1 MASRGRRGRPQLNPG
16 FGKPD
21 TKDGTTVHPT
31 ILKQARKSGQLNL
44 SGRSFTSVPES
55 VWNLY
60 TDVPEE
66 SKDVSLDNSE
76 DRWWDS
82 AELTKLILASNWLV
96 TLSENLANFG
106 ALTVLDLHDNRL
118 ESLPKA
124 IGGLKYL
131 QKLDISRNKL
141 YELPECVTEAVS
153 LRTLLLAH
161 NQISRIEERIGNL
174 SNLEHLDTSDNQLLS
189 LPRRIGHLSRLSK
202 LNASNNKIQRLPPE
216 VGSMFGLR
224 YFDLTHN
231 DLGELPNEL
240 GQLLYLEQLYVRH
253 NHLADIP
260 LLSQCSKLKELHL
273 GNNRIQRITTE
284 HLECL
289 KSVTV
294 LDLRD
299 NQLAFLPDSI
309 SLLEG
314 LERLDLS
321 NNDLPGLPFTLGL
334 IVSLKSIVLDG
345 NPMKSIRRD
354 IIMRGTMEL
363 KKYLQSRL
371 EDPKPP
377 PISSQGLE
385 TSQGKSGIVGGKG
398 DGVSAHDMHTSK
410 LLDYSGKQAVEVPLD
425 VWAVAEKSAVMTVDI
440 SKNKFS
446 ALPDNLMLLQ
456 DTLKVL
462 NLGFNRFSTLHP
474 DISLFMNLVSLD
486 LRNNSLSELPA
497 DMESLENMRDV
508 FLSYNRFTCIPPV
521 LFELKK
527 LEILFMDN
535 CKIDTVDAAGVCSLP
550 RIGTLDLQNNN
561 ISQVPPELGNC
572 TQLKSLQIAGNPFR
586 NPRPAVLAKGTLAL
600 LEYLRNKIVS

>member
-1 MASRGRRGRPQLNPG
+1 MATRGRRGRPQLNPG
-16 FGKPD
+16 FGKAD
-21 TKDGTTVHPT
+21 TKNGSTVHPS

-44 SGRSFTSVPES
+44 SGRSFTAVPDA

-60 TDVPEE
+60 TDVPDE
-66 SKDVSLDNSE
+66 SKDVCLDNSE

-82 AELTKLILASNWLV
+82 AELTKLILASNWL
-96 TLSENLANFG
+96 TSLAEDISNFG

-118 ESLPKA
+118 ESLPKTL
-124 IGGLKYL
+124 GSLKNL

-141 YELPECVTEAVS
+141 FELPECVTEAVS
-153 LRTLLLAH
+153 LRVLHMAH
-161 NQISRIEERIGNL
+161 NQITRIDERIGSLN
-174 SNLEHLDTSDNQLLS
+174 NLEDLDMSNNQLMA

-202 LNASNNKIQRLPPE
+202 FNASNNKIQRLPPE

-231 DLGELPNEL
+231 DLGVLPDEL

-260 LLSQCSKLKELHL
+260 LLSQCNKLKELHL
-273 GNNRIQRITTE
+273 GNNRIQQITMD

-299 NQLAFLPDSI
+299 NQLAVLPEAI
-309 SLLEG
+309 TLLEG

-321 NNDLPGLPFTLGL
+321 NNNLPGLPFTLGL

-363 KKYLQSRL
+363 KKYLQSRID
-371 EDPKPP
+371 EPKPP

-385 TSQGKSGIVGGKG
+385 STEGQSGIIGGSG

-410 LLDYSGKQAVEVPLD
+410 LLEYSGKQATEVPLD
-425 VWAVAEKSAVMTVDI
+425 VWAVAEKSGVMTVDI

-446 ALPDNLMLLQ
+446 ELPDNLMLLQ

-462 NLGFNRFSTLHP
+462 NLGFNRFTSLHQ

-486 LRNNSLSELPA
+486 LRNNSLSELPS

-508 FLSYNRFTCIPPV
+508 FLSYNRFTIIPPV

-535 CKIDTVDAAGVCSLP
+535 CKVDTVDAAGVCSLP

-572 TQLKSLQIAGNPFR
+572 SQLKSLQLGGNPFR
-586 NPRPAVLAKGTLAL
+586 NPRPAVLAKGTPAL

>member
-1 MASRGRRGRPQLNPG
+1 MATRGRRGRPVLNPG
-16 FGKPD
+16 FGKED
-21 TKDGTTVHPT
+21 TKNGSTIHPT

-44 SGRSFTSVPES
+44 SGRSLATVPDA
-55 VWNLY
+55 VWSLY
-60 TDVPEE
+60 ADVSEE

-82 AELTKLILASNWLV
+82 AELTKLILASNWL
-96 TLSENLANFG
+96 TSLAEGLSNFG

-118 ESLPKA
+118 ESLPEA
-124 IGGLKYL
+124 LGGLKNL
-131 QKLDISRNKL
+131 QKLDISRNKMF
-141 YELPECVTEAVS
+141 ELPECVTKAVS
-153 LRTLLLAH
+153 LRTLHMAH
-161 NQISRIEERIGNL
+161 NQVARIDERIGNL
-174 SNLEHLDTSDNQLLS
+174 NNLEDLDVSNNQLQA

-202 LNASNNKIQRLPPE
+202 FNASNNKIQRLPPD
-216 VGSMFGLR
+216 VGAMFGLR
-224 YFDLTHN
+224 YCDLTHN
-231 DLGELPNEL
+231 QLGELPNNL
-240 GQLLYLEQLYVRH
+240 GHLLYLEQLYVRH

-260 LLSQCSKLKELHL
+260 LLTQCSKLKELHL
-273 GNNRIQRITTE
+273 GNNRIQQITMA

-299 NQLAFLPDSI
+299 NQLTVLPEAI
-309 SLLEG
+309 TLLEG

-321 NNDLPGLPFTLGL
+321 NNNLIGLPFTLGL

-363 KKYLQSRL
+363 KKYLHNRID
-371 EDPKPP
+371 EPKPP

-385 TSQGKSGIVGGKG
+385 STEGQSGLIGGTG

-410 LLDYSGKQAVEVPLD
+410 LLDYSGKQATDVPLD
-425 VWAVAEKSAVMTVDI
+425 VWAVAEKSGVMTVDI

-446 ALPDNLMLLQ
+446 DLPNNLMLLQ

-462 NLGFNRFSTLHP
+462 NLGFNCFTTLHQ

-486 LRNNSLSELPA
+486 LRNNSLSALPA
-497 DMESLENMRDV
+497 DMESLENMRDI
-508 FLSYNRFTCIPPV
+508 FLSCNR
-521 LFELKK
+521 
-527 LEILFMDN
+527 
-535 CKIDTVDAAGVCSLP
+535 SLL
-550 RIGTLDLQNNN
+550 IG
-561 ISQVPPELGNC
+561 GN
-572 TQLKSLQIAGNPFR
+572 SFR

-600 LEYLRNKIVS
+600 LEYLRNKIVT